1 MAQFSN
7 NDINQIIEG
16 LGALNFT
23 LKSINNENNQKNFT
37 DAEWVKDEAN
47 YTTNPLLINKRVNPL
62 VIVNN
67 DNGNI
72 INLYFRGYGI
82 LDSTYGYTSNYVS
95 DNIKQNLEVD
105 ENGNLKSK
113 NDEFFYVEIDKKGK
127 KDIGNEIID
136 MEEYKTYNEF
146 VSFENFDSIDAPNY
160 SNLFADDPQVS
171 VVSPPIDIKAMTD
184 AQVKSAEK
192 KLEESI
198 KRWEQL
204 KDVDDKELKTAM
216 WSFDEIDELYNA
228 GISEDDKRAFFVYL
242 QNKTKKKLKGDWDK
256 KYGSPYPSQANYILG
271 LLSRGALFYEPT
283 ANFGE
288 RLQPRVI
295 YQSGNV
301 WKKWASLTNRKDEI
315 VQRFG
320 EAIYQNHVDALKP
333 IFDIADNNR
342 LRVRGD
348 DKSMRLYLSPISLMA
363 KQITIK
369 QIVSPKDKTTIQ
381 KNFETYTQV
390 KDGKI
395 EVDTSIIKGDYTSS
409 EKTIT
414 QMLNRLKNKH
424 KVDIKQYQDLDET
437 ELKKVLRW
445 DFNDHD
451 FFETKK
457 YDSSKFVT
465 KNTLTLYEGFLRW
478 CREAGEGVEAQT
490 LGIQW
495 TFITTGVKT
504 LKEYYLDPL
513 GKNPFSKE
521 ANSKDKWLRY
531 KNDAKQVGERLF
543 AQFLAEGLVP
553 EDQNKVEIIWN
564 STYNNYVDPDLRK
577 VPIGFTY
584 KKYLDGDSL
593 FRLTEFNLRAIR
605 YYLTRGS
612 IGLAYGVGV
621 GKTFVSILCIKQA
634 LDLGLCT
641 RPLIVVPNQVY
652 SQFKFE
658 IFRALGEEYNDA
670 IPNSKINAF
679 FNGMDEKQT
688 AKGNNAV
695 DGINICTYQAM
706 QLFQFDRNTIDKE
719 WLYETCAIIESA
731 PELED
736 DMFGDESVKNFA
748 DILFNDFSEVDKD
761 SSQDVKLVDDI
772 NVEQQDDNEQNDLIG
787 DEDFD
792 LGDGF
797 KKGGRVRK
805 VLPQIFLNT
814 PSTNYDM
821 IIVDE
826 AHNFNNIFE
835 QVDMSPRED
844 AKVVKGKRGISI
856 SRNDNPFSAI
866 RESSGKEGSSRSKKL
881 WFVARYVQHIN
892 RMGNTILLS
901 ATPFTNSPLQL
912 YSLMALLNW
921 EYLYDNE
928 MGVIGDFFLNYAKI
942 DYAEDFAT
950 NLSVVKRPKMIGWN
964 NVISLQKY
972 IFRYFDKS
980 TREDE
985 DRLVVRPNK
994 YALPLKRVMLD
1005 GAVVELAKENY
1016 ISTTIRMSDLQSE
1029 VWARVRDYAKPIGGL
1044 PLEVLCSEENL
1055 NTTTYG
1061 GYKAKKTIEKKS
1073 LGTEDDNEVEVE
1085 DADDLADGTEEGEK
1099 SKNSAKAIYCLNWG
1113 RQIANNP
1120 YAYKCSGFKQ
1130 EPTANEYVE
1139 QSPKLLYVMECIR
1152 SVKEWHEKQTDPN
1165 LKRVSGQVI
1174 YMNFQPKAFPLIR
1187 DYLVENLGYA
1197 MDEIGI
1203 ISGDN
1208 NYIGK
1213 KIYKEKQAVAD
1224 AFLGRVQVGEEHVN
1238 LPDDKRVKVLIGSSS
1253 IKEGINLQKFGSV
1266 LYNCFLDFNP
1276 TDRIQVEGRIWRQG
1290 NTYKNVRI
1298 VTPLMADSIDI
1309 FMFQKLEDKTERIN
1323 QIWTRNGNVNDLDTT
1338 AFDPSELKYEL
1349 LTDPNQ
1355 IAILEISAKRDKLNE
1370 EIVAQSE
1377 ILSSYISV
1385 EKTWEKANS
1394 LKNVRLNTWSY
1405 DQRLHLWYNISVIR
1419 PDLLEKPLLNYDG
1432 YLKYA
1437 KAFFA
1442 TDYLR
1447 GKGYSD
1453 ETFESDIKSNPN
1465 IYALYNNFSSVFGY
1479 LPDEFRIEL
1488 IAYNPLKQIYLNELF
1503 NYTFEE
1509 LVQIMV
1515 EVLKQQ
1521 KIAFPLGYSK
1531 NWRELL
1537 PEKAIPIVEGD
1548 EVEFD
1553 TKKGRKSGIADVV
1566 VDNNRNNI
1574 LYSLYKKFRGSLGYS
1589 NYENAL
1595 EKSKTPKEIFDIS
1608 FDDLNPKQKQ
1618 SLRNLLVWLYKND
1631 DKDGNIIVTSQGEFG
1646 SGYVPFAID
1655 VDDFEYLNVQ
1665 ERNIVTIIKEDESKK
1680 KVEPTKYPEPFTW
1693 NSKDRNEFLIDILEY
1708 QNKVELPKAKEFNA
1722 KKDFRVLNDWC
1733 YSDDRSSFFP
1743 LYDDEFPELGC
1754 LLFRENMRLSNSNY
1768 WLERFKSEISRNDI
1782 PKTWAELVESWK
1794 SEGGNGLF
1802 YAYYHR
1808 IYDSTMPIIFNE
1820 FKRLYDTKI
1829 VPLGLNNISDIKNLI
1844 TNQKTI
1850 INGISIE
1857 IQNLDKDEVI
1867 AEIIEEVKRRQAE
1880 LNSDEIRAG
1889 SSFKA
1894 RAELFANPN
1903 PDYLGNDLLAMVE
1916 VKDEDDDKSKKKQ
1929 KVKKVEE
1936 PIVEKVVIEPIEIEG
1951 EVSAEEDDFI
1961 TQTREFID
1969 QLKPLLKLS
1978 KGKELKDLKEY
1989 IQSLEALLLVE

>member
-7 NDINQIIEG
+7 NDISQIIEG

-23 LKSINNENNQKNFT
+23 LKSINNENGQKTFS
-37 DAEWVKDEAN
+37 DSEWLKDEDN
-47 YTTNPLLINKRVNPL
+47 YTTNPKLIDKKINPL
-62 VIVNN
+62 VIVHN
-67 DNGNI
+67 DNKNV
-72 INLYFRGYGI
+72 INLYYKGYF
-82 LDSTYGYTSNYVS
+82 LNSQNSYSSDWVSN
-95 DNIKQNLEVD
+95 NIKGNLEVD
-105 ENGNLKSK
+105 ENGDLKSK
-113 NDEFFYVEIDKKGK
+113 NEEAFYIEIDKKGK
-127 KDIGNEIID
+127 KDVGNEIID

-146 VSFENFDSIDAPNY
+146 VSFDNFDSIDAPNY

-184 AQVKSAEK
+184 AQIKSAEK

-204 KDVDDKELKTAM
+204 KDVDDEELKTAM

-242 QNKTKKKLKGDWDK
+242 QNKTKKKLKGEWDK

-271 LLSRGALFYEPT
+271 LLSRGALFYDPT

-295 YQSGNV
+295 YQSGNI
-301 WKKWASLTNRKDEI
+301 WKKWASITNRKDEI

-320 EAIYQNHVDALKP
+320 EAIYQNHIDAIKP
-333 IFDIADNNR
+333 IFDNVDNNR
-342 LRVRGD
+342 LRVRSD
-348 DKSMRLYLSPISLMA
+348 DKSMRLYLSPISFMA

-381 KNFETYTQV
+381 KNFDTYTQV

-395 EVDTSIIKGDYTSS
+395 EVDTSIIKGDKTSS
-409 EKTIT
+409 TKTIS

-424 KVDIKQYQDLDET
+424 KVDIQQYSDSDEN
-437 ELKKVLRW
+437 ELKRVLQS
-445 DFNDHD
+445 DFGDYD
-451 FFETKK
+451 FFETKQ
-457 YDSSKFVT
+457 YDSSKFVK

-478 CREAGEGVEAQT
+478 CREAGTGIQAQT
-490 LGIQW
+490 MGIQW
-495 TFITTGVKT
+495 TYITTDVQT
-504 LKEYYLDPL
+504 LKDYYLSPL

-521 ANSKDKWLRY
+521 KNSKDKWLRY
-531 KNDAKQVGERLF
+531 QNDAKKVGERLF

-564 STYNNYVDPDLRK
+564 STYNNYVDPDLTK

-658 IFRALGEEYNDA
+658 VFRALGEEYNDA
-670 IPNSKINAF
+670 NPNSKINGF
-679 FNGMDEKQT
+679 FNGMKEIET

-706 QLFQFDRNTIDKE
+706 QLFQFDKNTIDKQ

-736 DMFGDESVKNFA
+736 EMFGDESIKSFA

-761 SSQDVKLVDDI
+761 SSQDGKLVDDTS
-772 NVEQQDDNEQNDLIG
+772 VEQQSEKEPNEVIADD
-787 DEDFD
+787 DFD

-797 KKGGRVRK
+797 AKGGGVRK
-805 VLPQIFLNT
+805 KLPQIFLNT

-835 QVDMSPRED
+835 KVDMSPSEN
-844 AKVVKGKRGISI
+844 AKVVKGKRGITI

-866 RESSGKEGSSRSKKL
+866 RESSGKEASSRSKKL
-881 WFVARYVQHIN
+881 WFIARYVQHIN

-921 EYLYDNE
+921 EYLYDNDL
-928 MGVIGDFFLNYAKI
+928 GVIGDFFLNYAKI

-964 NVISLQKY
+964 NVVSLQKY

-1016 ISTTIRMSDLQSE
+1016 ISTTIRMSDLQLD
-1029 VWARVRDYAKPIGGL
+1029 VWSRVRAYASPIGAL
-1044 PLEVLCSEENL
+1044 SLEQLCSEENL
-1055 NTTTYG
+1055 NTTSFG
-1061 GYKAKKTIEKKS
+1061 GYKPKKSSTEKKS
-1073 LGTEDDNEVEVE
+1073 TGNEDDNEVDIE

-1099 SKNSAKAIYCLNWG
+1099 SKNSAKSIQCLMWG

-1120 YAYKCSGFKQ
+1120 YAYKCSGFKE
-1130 EPTANEYVE
+1130 EPTATDYVE

-1165 LKRVSGQVI
+1165 LKKVSGQVI

-1187 DYLVENLGYA
+1187 DYLVEKLGYA

-1213 KIYKEKQAVAD
+1213 KIYKDKQPVAD
-1224 AFLGRVQVGEEHVN
+1224 AFLGRVQVGEDHVN

-1290 NTYKNVRI
+1290 NTFKNVRI

-1355 IAILEISAKRDKLNE
+1355 IALLEISAKKDKFDE
-1370 EIVAQSE
+1370 EIVTQSE
-1377 ILSSYISV
+1377 ILSSYISI
-1385 EKTWEKANS
+1385 EKTWEKANA
-1394 LKNVRLNTWSY
+1394 LKNVRVHDWSY

-1419 PDLLEKPLLNYDG
+1419 PDLVEKPLLNYDG
-1432 YLKYA
+1432 YVKYA

-1442 TDYLR
+1442 
-1447 GKGYSD
+1447 SD
-1453 ETFESDIKSNPN
+1453 IMKRDGHSDDTFESDISNYPN
-1465 IYALYNNFSSVFGY
+1465 IYALYKIFKNNFSY
-1479 LPDEFRIEL
+1479 LPEEL
-1488 IAYNPLKQIYLNELF
+1488 QIQSTSYNPLKEEYLNNLF
-1503 NYTFEE
+1503 NYTFDE
-1509 LVQIMV
+1509 LIQIMV
-1515 EVLKQQ
+1515 EVVKQQ
-1521 KIAFPLGYSK
+1521 KIAFPIGYSK
-1531 NWRELL
+1531 NWRDLL

-1553 TKKGRKSGIADVV
+1553 TKKGRKKGIADVV
-1566 VDNNRNNI
+1566 VDKSGDNI
-1574 LYSLYKKFRGSLGYS
+1574 LLKLYNDFTSYLDSSEYK
-1589 NYENAL
+1589 NAL
-1595 EKSKTPKEIFDIS
+1595 EQSKTPKEIFQIS
-1608 FDDLNPKQKQ
+1608 FSDLNAKQKQ
-1618 SLRNLLVWLYKND
+1618 SLNNLLKWLYKND
-1631 DKDGNIIVTSQGEFG
+1631 DKGIVVRSNGELLY
-1646 SGYVPFAID
+1646 SYTPFALD
-1655 VDDFEYLNVQ
+1655 VDELEDLNI
-1665 ERNIVTIIKEDESKK
+1665 EDRKIVTIQKEDKSNK

-1693 NSKDRNEFLIDILEY
+1693 NSKDRNELIIDILEY
-1708 QNKVELPKAKEFNA
+1708 QHQIDLPKAKDFAA
-1722 KKDFRVLNDWC
+1722 KLDFRYLTDWF

-1743 LYDDEFPELGC
+1743 LYQDEFSELGGI
-1754 LLFRENMRLSNSNY
+1754 LFSESLRVSSANY
-1768 WLERFKSEISRNDI
+1768 WLERFVAQISKNEL
-1782 PKTWAELVESWK
+1782 PKTWAELVERWK
-1794 SEGGNGLF
+1794 NLGGNGLF
-1802 YAYYHR
+1802 MAYYHQ
-1808 IYDSTMPIIFNE
+1808 IYDSTMPILLSE
-1820 FKRLYDTKI
+1820 FKRLYDTRI
-1829 VPLGLNNISDIKNLI
+1829 VPMGLNNISDVKNLI
-1844 TNQKTI
+1844 TTQKTT

-1857 IQNLDKDEVI
+1857 IQNLDKDEVV

-1916 VKDEDDDKSKKKQ
+1916 VKEKQDDKSKKKQ
-1929 KVKKVEE
+1929 KVTKVF
-1936 PIVEKVVIEPIEIEG
+1936 EPIETEE
-1951 EVSAEEDDFI
+1951 EVITEDDNFSM
-1961 TQTREFID
+1961 QTREFID
-1969 QLKPLLKLS
+1969 QLKPLLQLS
-1978 KGKELKDLKEY
+1978 KGKEKKELKEY
-1989 IQSLEALLLVE
+1989 IDSLESLLALG